1 MILSILK
8 IIGIV
13 ILVILALLI
22 LILGILLFVPIRYR
36 LSGEYKEK
44 PKADVLI
51 KWAPLLLKVTAN
63 YNNKGFE
70 YVVRMF
76 GGVVMTN
83 TDAPLSWIGKKLFGS
98 SKNED
103 TDESDEKHEEYE
115 EEDDSPIENTVE
127 DATVSEKNVDSNDT
141 LESCSDSNDKT
152 LAVSSDKK
160 MSRPKKKS
168 IFDKIRKKID
178 DIKIKVK
185 EFIQKIRKLNDK
197 REALLK
203 VYHSKRFE
211 VAKKDLI
218 LYIKT
223 LWSVIKPKKLDGYIH
238 FGFEDPATTG
248 QALGVM
254 GMFLVWYDKS
264 LTICPDFEQACFD
277 GYLNGNGKIRLFP
290 IVKLLI
296 KIIRNKNLI
305 KVIKKVQ
312 TIIEA

>member
-36 LSGEYKEK
+36 LAGEYKEK
-44 PKADVLI
+44 PKADILV
-51 KWAPLLLKVTAN
+51 KWTPLLLKVTAN
-63 YNNKGFE
+63 YNNNRLE
-70 YVVRMF
+70 YIVRMF

-83 TDAPLSWIGKKLFGS
+83 TDAPISWIGKKFFGS
-98 SKNED
+98 SKNKD
-103 TDESDEKHEEYE
+103 MDESDEKYDE
-115 EEDDSPIENTVE
+115 EEDDSPIENTAE
-127 DATVSEKNVDSNDT
+127 DATVSEKKAVSNDT
-141 LESCSDSNDKT
+141 SETLIESDDKA
-152 LAVSSDKK
+152 LVVSSDKK
-160 MSRPKKKS
+160 TSRPKKKS

-211 VAKKDLI
+211 VAKRDLI
-218 LYIKT
+218 IYIKT
-223 LWSVIKPKKLDGYIH
+223 LWAVIKPKKLDGYIH

-248 QALGVM
+248 QALGILGV
-254 GMFLVWYDKS
+254 FLVWYDKT

-277 GYLNGNGKIRLFP
+277 GYMNGKGRIRLFP
-290 IVKLLI
+290 LVMLLI
-296 KIIRNKNLI
+296 KIILNKNLI